1 MSVEEVLEHLAVVLK
16 EAGNTDNLP
25 ALPLTGDAIPLE

>member
-1 MSVEEVLEHLAVVLK
+1 MSVEEVLDHLAVVLK
-16 EAGNTDNLP
+16 EAGSTTNLP

>member
-1 MSVEEVLEHLAVVLK
+1 VLDHLAVVLK
-16 EAGNTDNLP
+16 EAGNTASLP